1 MSSDFLKK
9 NGKRLGQFHESIKAE
24 EVQDGYAQL
33 PAGIVNG
40 IAQLTDA
47 KIGQYQSGVFKDEY
61 YFQAKARVMEPAEH
75 NGAPVRGAL
84 TMIMEPLCDTP
95 NKKRKTLEEHYKF
108 VVDTIK
114 SLSVD
119 IKDTSIH
126 DLDTIIEAVKEA
138 KPYFRFSTWIGK
150 PTAQQPNPQVQSQWH
165 KAVDY
170 GPAPVERGEAYD
182 EFEEEPAAPASGVV
196 AQFDVG
202 DNVKFGK
209 YFATVLDSE
218 ETTDGITYTIQLDDS
233 KKVLSNIP
241 ESKLAFPF

>member
-47 KIGQYQSGVFKDEY
+47 KIGQYQSGVFKDEF
-61 YFQAKARVMEPAEH
+61 YFQAKGRVVEPAEH

-95 NKKRKTLEEHYKF
+95 SKKRKTLEEHYKF

-138 KPYFRFSTWIGK
+138 RPYFRFSTWIGK

-165 KAVDY
+165 KAVEY
-170 GPAPVERGEAYD
+170 EPAPVERSDAYD
-182 EFEEEPAAPASGVV
+182 EVDESPASAGGVK
-196 AQFDVG
+196 AQYDVG
-202 DNVKFGK
+202 DTVIFGK
-209 YFATVLDSE
+209 YFATVLEVD
-218 ETTDGITYTIQLDDS
+218 ITGDDIVYQIQLDDS
-233 KKVLSNIP
+233 KKVLNNIP
-241 ESKLAFPF
+241 ENKLEVPF

>member
-47 KIGQYQSGVFKDEY
+47 KIGQYQSGVFKDEF

-165 KAVDY
+165 KAVEY
-170 GPAPVERGEAYD
+170 ESAPVERDEAHD
-182 EFEEEPAAPASGVV
+182 EFEEEPASSTSGVT
-196 AQFDVG
+196 AQHDVG
-202 DNVKFGK
+202 DTVKFGK
-209 YFATVLDSE
+209 YFATVMEVDV
-218 ETTDGITYTIQLDDS
+218 TGDDIVYQIQLDDT
-233 KKVLSNIP
+233 KKVLRGIP
-241 ESKLAFPF
+241 ESKLEVPF